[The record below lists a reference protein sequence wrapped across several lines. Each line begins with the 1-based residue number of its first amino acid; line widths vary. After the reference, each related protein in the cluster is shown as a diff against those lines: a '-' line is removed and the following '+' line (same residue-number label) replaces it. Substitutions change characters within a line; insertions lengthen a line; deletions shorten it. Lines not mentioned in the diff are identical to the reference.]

1 MRTSST
7 KNSLIIGIS
16 IVLGASL
23 LSAGISNAA
32 GSTIKACAKKSN
44 GAMRLIASAKKCKSS
59 ERTLSWGTKGASG
72 AKGAAG
78 ANGVSTVLVKQL
90 EVSTISVDSP
100 SAVLSAP
107 VPRGKYSFQFSSEL
121 VYFNNNIE
129 TLAERNLGCLITTNS
144 DGPTSALASYKDMVL
159 WPEPGDN
166 LVLRTSFP
174 PSEASST
181 TFAGRAYAISGTLNI
196 ASDTNIYLQCLH
208 EQKDTDTA
216 SSGQEAIFYFPT
228 LTLIKTDEIINLDV
242 SNCVQRNALR
252 QKLCR

>member
-44 GAMRLIASAKKCKSS
+44 GAMRLIASTKKCKSS

-90 EVSTISVDSP
+90 EVSTISVNSP

-121 VYFNNNIE
+121 VYFNDNIE
-129 TLAERNLGCLITTNS
+129 TLGERDLGCLITTNS
-144 DGPTSALASYKDMVL
+144 DGPTSASSNPTYKDMVL
-159 WPEPGDN
+159 WPKPGDN
-166 LVLRTSFP
+166 LVLRTTFP
-174 PSEASST
+174 PSEASSA
-181 TFAGRAYAISGTLNI
+181 TFAGRTYAISGTLNI
-196 ASDTNIYLQCLH
+196 ASDTNIYLQCSH
-208 EQKDTDTA
+208 EQKISDPA
-216 SSGQEAIFYFPT
+216 SSGQEAIFYYPT

-242 SNCVQRNALR
+242 SN
-252 QKLCR
+252 